1 LRLPSFVLVL
11 PEVGVGDGLAGC
23 VFDAECLLKLA
34 DGPGHGETPRGRDF
48 PRRNRLIAGLVLGVV
63 LVEAARRSG
72 SLITARRALDYG
84 REVFAVPGSPLDP
97 RAEGTNDL
105 LKQGATLVSR
115 AQDVVAALSPM
126 IEQPPARPMEEPAA
140 AMPHFAIAPPDGDAR
155 RSISTLLGPTP
166 VAIDD
171 LIRWSGAPT
180 PVVLTALLELELAGR
195 LTRQA
200 GGRVALL

>member
-1 LRLPSFVLVL
+1 
-11 PEVGVGDGLAGC
+11 
-23 VFDAECLLKLA
+23 
-34 DGPGHGETPRGRDF
+34 
-48 PRRNRLIAGLVLGVV
+48 
-63 LVEAARRSG
+63 
-72 SLITARRALDYG
+72 
-84 REVFAVPGSPLDP
+84 
-97 RAEGTNDL
+97 
-105 LKQGATLVSR
+105 
-115 AQDVVAALSPM
+115 VVAALSPM

-140 AMPHFAIAPPDGDAR
+140 AMPQLAIAPDGDAR